1 MPNAPPLKAQGLILE
16 GISDIKAFVL
26 LEEALP
32 SWDEVHAVTISK
44 CCYISETQMKLQD
57 VW

>member
-16 GISDIKAFVL
+16 GISDIQAFVL

-32 SWDEVHAVTISK
+32 SWDEVHAVTV
-44 CCYISETQMKLQD
+44 TFQKLR
-57 VW
+57 